1 MTDPQKLVAA
11 VLAGD
16 RKAFKILIQQYQK
29 LVSHIVF
36 RMVPVSADREDIC
49 QEVFIKVYQHLSGFR
64 FDSKLSTW
72 IGRIAY
78 NTSLNFLE
86 KKRLPLLDDLGDDD
100 NEYIPADDA
109 GEMPDEA
116 LENKELKA
124 ILNREIEKLPPV
136 YQTVVM
142 LFHLDH
148 LSYEQIGQITQLPD
162 GTVKSYLF
170 RARRLLKDRLLRQYR
185 REEI

>member
-11 VLAGD
+11 VLTGD
-16 RKAFKILIQQYQK
+16 RKAYKSLVLQYQR

-36 RMVPVSADREDIC
+36 RMVPVSADREDMC

-64 FDSKLSTW
+64 FDSQLSTW

-78 NTSLNFLE
+78 NTCLNFLD
-86 KKRLPLLDDLGDDD
+86 KKKLPLINDLGDDD
-100 NEYIPADDA
+100 NEYIPVDTTAT
-109 GEMPDEA
+109 MPDEA

-136 YQTVVM
+136 YRTVVT

-148 LSYEQIGQITQLPD
+148 LSYDEISHITDMPE

-170 RARRLLKDRLLRQYR
+170 RARNLLKDRLLRQYR